1 MTGKLGFHSSNSIIL
16 REVELTGIGI
26 EISQMCL

>member
-16 REVELTGIGI
+16 REVELTGI